1 MDDFVDRIIIFLAI
15 LPPLIDRHPFS
26 SNLFT
31 EVVALAIYFRIWLE
45 MYNEVHVCRWTDSS
59 LNT

>member
-31 EVVALAIYFRIWLE
+31 EVVALTIYFRIWLE
-45 MYNEVHVCRWTDSS
+45 MYNEVHACR
-59 LNT
+59 